1 MLKIHDLQK
10 SFGNFQALNHLNL
23 EIKKGELFGF
33 VGPNGAGKTTT
44 MKIISGL
51 MRADAGSVSIDG
63 IDALTDS
70 RKLKEKI
77 GYMPDF
83 FGVYDNLKTYEYME
97 FYASVYGIL
106 GRDARDLCNNLLD
119 LVNLSDKMDF
129 YVDSLSRGMKQR
141 LCLAR
146 SLVHNPELLILDEPA
161 SGLDPRARF
170 EMKEILRNLCSM
182 GKTILISSHILPELA
197 EMCSSIG
204 IIEHGSM
211 IACGTVEDIQNTLNT
226 TKPILIRIADR
237 AYVSQAVFLLK
248 ENPSVKNLSVQ
259 DTTMSIVL
267 QGASDTAKEQAA
279 LLSSLVSAQIPVC
292 SFHQEEDNLE
302 SLFMQIT
309 EREASD
315 ETSK

>member
-1 MLKIHDLQK
+1 MLKITGLQK
-10 SFGNFQALNHLNL
+10 SFGTFQALNHLNL
-23 EIKKGELFGF
+23 EIAKGELFGF

-51 MRADAGSVSIDG
+51 MRPDSGEVTIDG
-63 IDALTDS
+63 VNALKDN

-83 FGVYDNLKTYEYME
+83 FGVYDNLKAYEYME

-106 GRDARDLCNNLLD
+106 GRDARELCNNLLE
-119 LVNLSDKMDF
+119 LVNLSDKADS
-129 YVDSLSRGMKQR
+129 YVDGLSRGMKQR

-211 IACGTVEDIQNTLNT
+211 VACGTVEDIQNTLQT
-226 TKPILIRIADR
+226 TKPVMIHVMDTA
-237 AYVSQAVFLLK
+237 AQETAVRLLK
-248 ENPSVKNLSVQ
+248 ENPAIRNLSVQ
-259 DTTMSIVL
+259 ELTISVVL
-267 QGASDTAKEQAA
+267 NEEQDSTESQAA
-279 LLSSLVSAQIPVC
+279 LLSSLVSAGVPVC
-292 SFHQEEDNLE
+292 SFYREEGNLE

-309 EREASD
+309 EDKKED
-315 ETSK
+315 N

>member
-1 MLKIHDLQK
+1 MLKIVDLQK
-10 SFGNFQALNHLNL
+10 NFGNFQALNHLNL
-23 EIKKGELFGF
+23 EIAKGELFGF

-51 MRADAGSVSIDG
+51 MRADGGSVTIDG
-63 IDALTDS
+63 IDAFRNS

-83 FGVYDNLKTYEYME
+83 FGVYDNLKAYEYME

-106 GRDARDLCNNLLD
+106 GNDARKLCQDLLD
-119 LVNLSDKMDF
+119 LVNLTEKADS

-182 GKTILISSHILPELA
+182 GKTIIISSHILPELA

-211 IACGTVEDIQNTLNT
+211 MAYGTVDEIQNTLKT
-226 TKPILIRIADR
+226 TKPIIIRIANISYMEHALR
-237 AYVSQAVFLLK
+237 LLK
-248 ENPSVKNLSVQ
+248 ENPDIKNLSVQ
-259 DTTMSIVL
+259 DTTVSAVL
-267 QGASDTAKEQAA
+267 KNEKDHIEAQAA
-279 LLSSLVSAQIPVC
+279 LLSSLVLANVPVC
-292 SFHQEEDNLE
+292 SFYQEEGNLE
-302 SLFMQIT
+302 TLFMQIT
-309 EREASD
+309 ASEED
-315 ETSK
+315 Q

>member
-1 MLKIHDLQK
+1 MLKIIDLQK
-10 SFGNFQALNHLNL
+10 NFGSFQALNHLNL
-23 EIKKGELFGF
+23 EIAKGELFGF

-51 MRADAGSVSIDG
+51 MRADGGSVTIDG
-63 IDALTDS
+63 IDALFDS

-106 GRDARDLCNNLLD
+106 GRDARELCNNLLD
-119 LVNLSDKMDF
+119 LVNLSDKMDS

-211 IACGTVEDIQNTLNT
+211 IACGTVEEIQTTLNT
-226 TKPILIRIADR
+226 TKPVIIRIAD
-237 AYVSQAVFLLK
+237 AEFMSQAILLLK
-248 ENPSVKNLSVQ
+248 ENPAVKNLSVQ
-259 DTTMSIVL
+259 DTAISAVL
-267 QGASDTAKEQAA
+267 KETADTVQEQAA

-292 SFHQEEDNLE
+292 SFHQEEGSLE

-309 EREASD
+309 EKEESEEESR
-315 ETSK
+315 

>member
-1 MLKIHDLQK
+1 MLKIVDLQK
-10 SFGNFQALNHLNL
+10 NFGSFQALNHLNL
-23 EIKKGELFGF
+23 EIAKGELFGF

-51 MRADAGSVSIDG
+51 MRADGGFVTIDG
-63 IDALTDS
+63 IDALHNS

-83 FGVYDNLKTYEYME
+83 FGVYDNLKAYEYME

-106 GRDARDLCNNLLD
+106 GNDARKLCNDLLD
-119 LVNLSDKMDF
+119 LVNLTDKADS

-182 GKTILISSHILPELA
+182 GKTIIISSHILPELA

-211 IACGTVEDIQNTLNT
+211 MAYGTVDEIQNTLKT
-226 TKPILIRIADR
+226 TKPVIIHIADNSYMET
-237 AYVSQAVFLLK
+237 ALKQMK

-259 DTTMSIVL
+259 DNTISLVL
-267 QGASDTAKEQAA
+267 KEGMDNTNTLAA
-279 LLSSLVSAQIPVC
+279 LLSCLVLAHVPVC
-292 SFHQEEDNLE
+292 SFYQEEGNLE

-309 EREASD
+309 AS
-315 ETSK
+315 EEN